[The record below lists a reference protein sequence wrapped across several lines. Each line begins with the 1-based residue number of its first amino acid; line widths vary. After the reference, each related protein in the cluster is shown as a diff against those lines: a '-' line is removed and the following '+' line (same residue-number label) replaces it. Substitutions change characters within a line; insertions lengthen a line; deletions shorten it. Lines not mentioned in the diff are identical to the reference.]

1 MVLFHHLPQRVN
13 SSNSPGGWEEEGQA
27 DEALPGGSVSGEG
40 EADLKGLK
48 KNILPLERC
57 FVERVQSIKLDFHN
71 QAIERKAS
79 LNSPG
84 RWDSGILNERDS
96 ELLLS
101 DSCVMYVVD

>member
-1 MVLFHHLPQRVN
+1 M
-13 SSNSPGGWEEEGQA
+13 GGRET
-27 DEALPGGSVSGEG
+27 DEALADGSVSGKG
-40 EADLKGLK
+40 EEDLKGLK
-48 KNILPLERC
+48 KNTLPLETC

-101 DSCVMYVVD
+101 DTSVMYAVD

>member
-1 MVLFHHLPQRVN
+1 M
-13 SSNSPGGWEEEGQA
+13 
-27 DEALPGGSVSGEG
+27 
-40 EADLKGLK
+40 KGLK